1 MNVSAAKR
9 LFLMAQKSCKIS
21 HYMVAEFSLEEGGPC
36 FVCLCAKQSVV
47 YSHRTAAVGAAVAIN
62 FPSFGELPLKKVPIN
77 SIDRHAEK
85 ATANTLLQCDQI
97 IFLRIST
104 AGILH
109 YSIKLS
115 TKNIYVLAFSR
126 NAVALHS
133 SRKK

>member
-1 MNVSAAKR
+1 
-9 LFLMAQKSCKIS
+9 
-21 HYMVAEFSLEEGGPC
+21 MVAEFSLEEGGPC

-133 SRKK
+133 SSKK

>member
-1 MNVSAAKR
+1 
-9 LFLMAQKSCKIS
+9 
-21 HYMVAEFSLEEGGPC
+21 MVAEFSLEEGGPC

-109 YSIKLS
+109 
-115 TKNIYVLAFSR
+115 
-126 NAVALHS
+126 
-133 SRKK
+133 